1 MGGGVGRGGMAE
13 ATVGRF
19 PPTPAAKE
27 SAGLPFGCTVTPLEG
42 GAGAGL
48 ADNPPGRDVLCA
60 EAVAR
65 CRGCYA
71 YINGYCLFRHMDW
84 TCSLCGEENAI
95 PENSRYADVGGRSRL
110 PELRAEIAEAPYL
123 DEEPALTNPVYV
135 ALVDVAGGED
145 ALDLIR
151 SSVMAALEALDPGAL
166 FGLISFSESV
176 TLHLLGGGGESVS
189 VPVQAALEGC
199 PTAEEL
205 EAALPLEGFL
215 VPAGEH
221 KEDVSAAL
229 DALEPLG
236 ASQGILGAGSGPL
249 RQGREGTQARA
260 FGPAIEAVVAYL
272 AGLVWDEEGLLVD
285 PYQDQGGGGGLVSG
299 RVMAFLTGPPS
310 LGRGSVSAARE
321 MTANV
326 TLGHRPEISAELASE
341 LLSPGTDFYRS
352 LGHKAGAYGVACDLW
367 VLSSEFVDLASM
379 TALCSC
385 SGGGVFYSD
394 CLERAQFPQDI
405 FSRLQRQQGVSCSL
419 KLRTSPEFTVVR
431 HYGPLVESPKYELLY
446 NLPVC
451 DQFDSFAFDF
461 EFRGAGFGE
470 GSEDT
475 APSFQVA
482 FQYSVLVPV
491 PLAERGGGRGS
502 HVVQRRLRIIT
513 KQEAVAPDQI
523 GCCSSVR
530 TESVMAI
537 LMHKLTLASL
547 TAGLQEG
554 KLLMRD
560 WLVILV
566 SHFNLQDGRGDFEV
580 AAASG
585 GPVDTDFK
593 QASALQDIPR
603 YVYGLLRSPV
613 MAFKMGGTVPDER
626 AYLLNALTRRP
637 PKEVAPLLFPRLE
650 SFKDHETPSSNGL
663 PLNQVALTSSPDPI
677 FLLDSGS
684 EIVVFYRSSEGATQ
698 YPPPSGSALRKRI
711 GEIRGGRST
720 APKLT
725 FLHGDGDSQEFSSML
740 LEDACP
746 APYDGGGENGFPAF
760 LEAVARDVRTYV
772 SA

>member
-1 MGGGVGRGGMAE
+1 ME
-13 ATVGRF
+13 
-19 PPTPAAKE
+19 
-27 SAGLPFGCTVTPLEG
+27 
-42 GAGAGL
+42 
-48 ADNPPGRDVLCA
+48 
-60 EAVAR
+60 
-65 CRGCYA
+65 
-71 YINGYCLFRHMDW
+71 W

-95 PENSRYADVGGRSRL
+95 PEDSRYADVGGRSRL
-110 PELRAEIAEAPYL
+110 PELRAEIAEAPCL
-123 DEEPALTNPVYV
+123 DEEPTLTTPVYV

-151 SSVMAALEALDPGAL
+151 SSIMAALEALDPGAL
-166 FGLISFSESV
+166 FGLVSFSESV
-176 TLHLLGGGGESVS
+176 TLHCLGGEGASVS
-189 VPVQAALEGC
+189 IPVQAALEGC

-205 EAALPLEGFL
+205 EAALPLERFL
-215 VPAGEH
+215 VPACEH

-236 ASQGILGAGSGPL
+236 ASQGGLGATAGPL
-249 RQGREGTQARA
+249 RQGRGRAQARA

-272 AGLVWDEEGLLVD
+272 AGLVWDDEGLLVD
-285 PYQDQGGGGGLVSG
+285 PYQDQGGGSGLVSG

-310 LGRGSVSAARE
+310 LGRGSVSAERE

-341 LLSPGTDFYRS
+341 LLSPGTDFYKN
-352 LGHKAGAYGVACDLW
+352 LGHKAGAYGVTCDLW
-367 VLSSEFVDLASM
+367 VLSSEYVDLASM

-394 CLERAQFPQDI
+394 SLDRAQFPQDI
-405 FSRLQRQQGVSCSL
+405 FSRLQRQQGISCSL

-451 DQFDSFAFDF
+451 DQFDCFAFDF

-470 GSEDT
+470 GFEAT
-475 APSFQVA
+475 APAFQVA

-491 PLAERGGGRGS
+491 PLAERRGDTGS
-502 HVVQRRLRIIT
+502 HVIQRRLRIIT
-513 KQEAVAPDQI
+513 KQEAVAPNQI

-530 TESVMAI
+530 AESVMAI

-554 KLLMRD
+554 KLLMQD

-566 SHFNLQDGRGDFEV
+566 SHFNLQAGRGEFEV

-585 GPVDTDFK
+585 GPVDIEFK
-593 QASALQDIPR
+593 KAAALQALPK
-603 YVYGLLRSPV
+603 YVYGLLRSPL

-626 AYLLNALTRRP
+626 AYLFSALTRLP

-650 SFKDHETPSSNGL
+650 SFKDHETPSSDGL
-663 PLNQVALTSSPDPI
+663 PLSQAALSSPDPI

-684 EIVVFYRSSEGATQ
+684 EIVVFYRSSGGAAQ

-711 GEIRGGRST
+711 GEIRGERSI

-725 FLHGDGDSQEFSSML
+725 FLHGDANSQEFNSLL

-746 APYDGGGENGFPAF
+746 APYDGGADKGFSAF
-760 LEAVARDVRTYV
+760 LEGVARDVRKYV